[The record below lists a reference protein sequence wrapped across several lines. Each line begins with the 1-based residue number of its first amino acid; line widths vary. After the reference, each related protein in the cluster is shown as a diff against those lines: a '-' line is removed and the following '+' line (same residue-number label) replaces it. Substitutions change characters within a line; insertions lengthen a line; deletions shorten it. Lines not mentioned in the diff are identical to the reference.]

1 MREKEKERKKETG
14 IEIKKGKLM
23 LRLAGRG
30 REEEVREVRDEV
42 GEKRGVGSRRGEVVE
57 RRMENPA
64 SRLGISRKSLSTAA
78 AAAAR

>member
-1 MREKEKERKKETG
+1 
-14 IEIKKGKLM
+14 M

-42 GEKRGVGSRRGEVVE
+42 GEKRGVGRRRGEVVERRVE